1 MATPLCCSPSGN
13 GRTHQIP
20 RPIIDSVHPRM
31 QRLATI
37 VARIAATDLSV
48 LISGETGVG
57 KEVLA
62 REIHARSLRRS
73 EPLVKINAA
82 ALPDSLIESEL
93 FGYQVGAFT
102 GADRDRPGRVQGAH
116 KGTLFFD
123 EIGELTIEAQA
134 KLLHMLQDGEF
145 HSLGA
150 NETTRVD
157 VRILAATN
165 RDLYEEMQKG
175 EFREDL
181 FYRLNVVHIEI
192 PPLRER
198 VQDIR
203 RLTDHFIT
211 LYAAQFGR
219 PAPPALKPEHYE
231 ILEAYR
237 WPGNVRELENFVKS
251 LILFNDPRSSFAQL
265 RARARE
271 SAEKDSTQL
280 SLVQMARRAGQ
291 EAERRVIEYT
301 LRSNGWNRKRTAK
314 ILRISYRSLLS
325 KIKKMEID

>member
-1 MATPLCCSPSGN
+1 
-13 GRTHQIP
+13 
-20 RPIIDSVHPRM
+20 M
-31 QRLATI
+31 QRLSAI

-73 EPLVKINAA
+73 EPLVKINSA
-82 ALPDSLIESEL
+82 ALPDNLIESEL

-102 GADRDRPGRVQGAH
+102 GADRDRPGRIQGAH

-123 EIGELTIEAQA
+123 EIGELTIDAQA

-145 HSLGA
+145 HSLGS
-150 NETTRVD
+150 NEITRVD

-198 VQDIR
+198 AQDIR
-203 RLTDHFIT
+203 RLTDHFMT

-219 PAPPALKPEHYE
+219 AEPPVLKPEHYE
-231 ILEAYR
+231 TLETYR

-251 LILFNDPRSSFAQL
+251 LILFNDPRSSFSQL

-271 SAEKDSTQL
+271 SGEKDTSQL
-280 SLVQMARRAGQ
+280 SLVQMSRLAGQ

>member
-1 MATPLCCSPSGN
+1 M
-13 GRTHQIP
+13 
-20 RPIIDSVHPRM
+20 IDSVDPRM
-31 QRLATI
+31 QKLGAI

-57 KEVLA
+57 KELLA
-62 REIHARSLRRS
+62 REIHARSLRRA
-73 EPLVKINAA
+73 EPLVKINSA
-82 ALPDSLIESEL
+82 ALPDNLIESEL

-145 HSLGA
+145 HSLGS
-150 NETTRVD
+150 NETTWVD

-198 VQDIR
+198 IQDIH
-203 RLTDHFIT
+203 RLTDHFLT
-211 LYAAQFGR
+211 LYTVQFGR
-219 PAPPALKPEHYE
+219 PNPPILKSEHYE
-231 ILEAYR
+231 TLEAYR

-271 SAEKDSTQL
+271 FGEKDNTQL
-280 SLVQMARRAGQ
+280 SLVQMARLAGQ

>member
-1 MATPLCCSPSGN
+1 M
-13 GRTHQIP
+13 
-20 RPIIDSVHPRM
+20 IDSVHPRM
-31 QRLATI
+31 QRLGAI

-57 KEVLA
+57 KELLA
-62 REIHARSLRRS
+62 REIHARSLRRA
-73 EPLVKINAA
+73 EPLVKINSA
-82 ALPDSLIESEL
+82 ALPDNLIESEL

-145 HSLGA
+145 HSLGS

-181 FYRLNVVHIEI
+181 FYRLNVVHIEV

-198 VQDIR
+198 IQDIR
-203 RLTDHFIT
+203 RLTDHFLT
-211 LYAAQFGR
+211 LYTVQFGR
-219 PAPPALKPEHYE
+219 PNPPILKSEHYE
-231 ILEAYR
+231 TLEAYR

-271 SAEKDSTQL
+271 FGEKDNTQL
-280 SLVQMARRAGQ
+280 SLVQMARLAGQ

>member
-1 MATPLCCSPSGN
+1 M
-13 GRTHQIP
+13 
-20 RPIIDSVHPRM
+20 IDSVHPRM
-31 QRLATI
+31 QRLGAI

-57 KEVLA
+57 KELLA
-62 REIHARSLRRS
+62 REIHARSLRRA
-73 EPLVKINAA
+73 EPLVKINSA
-82 ALPDSLIESEL
+82 ALPDNLVESEL

-145 HSLGA
+145 HSLGS

-181 FYRLNVVHIEI
+181 FYRLNVVHIEV

-198 VQDIR
+198 IQDIR
-203 RLTDHFIT
+203 RLTDHFLT
-211 LYAAQFGR
+211 LYTVQFGR
-219 PAPPALKPEHYE
+219 PNPPILKSEHYE
-231 ILEAYR
+231 TLEAYR

-265 RARARE
+265 RARARDFG
-271 SAEKDSTQL
+271 EKDNTQL
-280 SLVQMARRAGQ
+280 SLVQMARLAGQ

>member
-1 MATPLCCSPSGN
+1 
-13 GRTHQIP
+13 
-20 RPIIDSVHPRM
+20 M
-31 QRLATI
+31 QRLAAI

-62 REIHARSLRRS
+62 REIHARSLRRA
-73 EPLVKINAA
+73 EPLVKINSA

-123 EIGELTIEAQA
+123 EIGELTIDAQA
-134 KLLHMLQDGEF
+134 KLLHMLQDGEYY
-145 HSLGA
+145 SLGS

-175 EFREDL
+175 NFREDL

-198 VQDIR
+198 IQDIR
-203 RLTDHFIT
+203 RLTDHFT
-211 LYAAQFGR
+211 AVYTAQFDR
-219 PAPPALKPEHYE
+219 PAPPVLKPEHYE
-231 ILEAYR
+231 ALEAYR

-251 LILFNDPRSSFAQL
+251 LILFNDPRSSCAQL
-265 RARARE
+265 RARSRE
-271 SAEKDSTQL
+271 STQKDTTQL
-280 SLVQMARRAGQ
+280 SLVQMARLAGQ

-301 LRSNGWNRKRTAK
+301 LRSNGWNRKRAAK
-314 ILRISYRSLLS
+314 VLCISYRSLLS

>member
-1 MATPLCCSPSGN
+1 M
-13 GRTHQIP
+13 
-20 RPIIDSVHPRM
+20 IDSVHPRM
-31 QRLATI
+31 QRLAAI

-62 REIHARSLRRS
+62 REIHARSLRHN
-73 EPLVKINAA
+73 EPLVKINSA
-82 ALPDSLIESEL
+82 ALPDTLIESEL

-150 NETTRVD
+150 NELTRVD

-203 RLTDHFIT
+203 RLTDHFIR
-211 LYAAQFGR
+211 LYAGQFGR
-219 PAPPALKPEHYE
+219 PAPLALKPEHYE
-231 ILEAYR
+231 TLEAYR

-251 LILFNDPRSSFAQL
+251 LILFNDPRSAFAQL

-271 SAEKDSTQL
+271 SGEKNTTQL
-280 SLVQMARRAGQ
+280 SLVQLARLAGQ

-314 ILRISYRSLLS
+314 MLRISYRSLLS

>member
-1 MATPLCCSPSGN
+1 
-13 GRTHQIP
+13 
-20 RPIIDSVHPRM
+20 M
-31 QRLATI
+31 QRLAAI

-62 REIHARSLRRS
+62 REIHARSLRRN
-73 EPLVKINAA
+73 EPLVKINSA
-82 ALPDSLIESEL
+82 ALPDTLIESEL

-123 EIGELTIEAQA
+123 EIGELTIDAQA
-134 KLLHMLQDGEF
+134 KLLHMLQDGEY
-145 HSLGA
+145 HSLGS
-150 NETTRVD
+150 NEATRVD

-198 VQDIR
+198 LQDIR
-203 RLTDHFIT
+203 RLTDHFMAV
-211 LYAAQFGR
+211 YAAQFDR
-219 PAPPALKPEHYE
+219 PAPLVLKPDHYAV
-231 ILEAYR
+231 LATYR

-271 SAEKDSTQL
+271 SAHKDTTQL
-280 SLVQMARRAGQ
+280 SLVQMARLAGQ

-314 ILRISYRSLLS
+314 ILQISYRSLLS
-325 KIKKMEID
+325 KIKKLNID

>member
-1 MATPLCCSPSGN
+1 
-13 GRTHQIP
+13 
-20 RPIIDSVHPRM
+20 M
-31 QRLATI
+31 QRLAAI

-62 REIHARSLRRS
+62 REIHARSLRRA
-73 EPLVKINAA
+73 EPLVKINSA

-123 EIGELTIEAQA
+123 EIGELTIDAQA
-134 KLLHMLQDGEF
+134 KLLHMLQDGEYY
-145 HSLGA
+145 SLGS
-150 NETTRVD
+150 NETTRLD

-175 EFREDL
+175 DFREDL

-198 VQDIR
+198 IRDIR
-203 RLTDHFIT
+203 RLTDHFMAV
-211 LYAAQFGR
+211 YAAQFDR
-219 PAPPALKPEHYE
+219 PAPTVLKPEHYE
-231 ILEAYR
+231 ALESYR

-251 LILFNDPRSSFAQL
+251 LILFNDPRSSCAQL
-265 RARARE
+265 RARSRE
-271 SAEKDSTQL
+271 SAQKDTTQL
-280 SLVQMARRAGQ
+280 SLVQVARLAGQ
-291 EAERRVIEYT
+291 EAERRVIEHT

>member
-1 MATPLCCSPSGN
+1 M
-13 GRTHQIP
+13 
-20 RPIIDSVHPRM
+20 IDSVHPRM
-31 QRLATI
+31 QRLGAI

-57 KEVLA
+57 KELLA
-62 REIHARSLRRS
+62 REIHARSLRQA
-73 EPLVKINAA
+73 EPLVKINSA
-82 ALPDSLIESEL
+82 ALPDNLIESEL

-145 HSLGA
+145 HSLGS

-181 FYRLNVVHIEI
+181 FYRLNVVHIEV

-198 VQDIR
+198 IQDIR
-203 RLTDHFIT
+203 KLTDHFLT
-211 LYAAQFGR
+211 LYTVQFGR
-219 PAPPALKPEHYE
+219 PNPPILKSEHYE
-231 ILEAYR
+231 TLEAYR

-271 SAEKDSTQL
+271 FGEKDNTQL
-280 SLVQMARRAGQ
+280 SLVQMARLAGQ

>member
-1 MATPLCCSPSGN
+1 M
-13 GRTHQIP
+13 
-20 RPIIDSVHPRM
+20 IDSVDPRM
-31 QRLATI
+31 QKLGAI

-57 KEVLA
+57 KELLA
-62 REIHARSLRRS
+62 REIHARSLRRA
-73 EPLVKINAA
+73 EPLVKINSA
-82 ALPDSLIESEL
+82 ALPDNLIESEL

-145 HSLGA
+145 HSLGS

-198 VQDIR
+198 IQDIP
-203 RLTDHFIT
+203 RLTDHFLT
-211 LYAAQFGR
+211 LYTVQFGR
-219 PAPPALKPEHYE
+219 PNPPILKSEHYE
-231 ILEAYR
+231 TLEAYR

-271 SAEKDSTQL
+271 FGEKDNTQL
-280 SLVQMARRAGQ
+280 SLVQMARLAGQ